1 MEKSML
7 KIAGI
12 ILVLTSTP
20 VFPFSF
26 PTQKQDEKPVR
37 IGINLVTLDVA
48 VTDKH
53 RRPVRGL
60 TEKDFIVSE
69 DGVTQRIES
78 LTAGEQAPLEPKTR
92 PSERAVSSSSAGT
105 GTAPN
110 PLHGTRFQGY
120 RFTTLV
126 VDNGSIEP
134 ANRDPIERAMTR
146 YIREHVGKDD
156 LVAVFSAG
164 PSLGLVQPFTND
176 RDKLLAAA
184 GRAAKGHAG
193 TEAASD
199 RREGEREAQQAA
211 RTEGTGS
218 VTEQADRA
226 SRDVLATFNAVTDY
240 FQARSLFSELLAIV
254 TVQRN
259 LTGPKSLILFSQGTA
274 IPVSG
279 GYAIDGI
286 ISAATASGVSIYVI
300 DAGGLTVGEAPKGFD
315 PRGNVGLPGRNRP
328 DVYGGEDP
336 TKVVGGENGIER
348 ALKRTLNDSQPNRF
362 GAISRLASETGGL
375 AMTNTNDLVGAVD
388 SVDSDA
394 RAHYMISYAPKNQQF
409 DGRYREISVKVSDPQ
424 LTVRTRHG
432 YYAVKSEAAVG
443 EDDTVRR
450 LAADLRNGIESQLAL
465 DMAVAY
471 FPRGPDSY
479 LVPVLVRLPGNT
491 ISTAKHGDRYQ
502 ADLDLV
508 ITVKDSGGAVVST
521 FGRGYSIELTDEESK
536 RLPESSIPIK
546 QNVRL
551 TPGTYII
558 SAAVR
563 DRMSG
568 HTGVLRRGVTL
579 PAMGDGPLLSSLTLA
594 HQVTQILPAAQSQ
607 LTRDVFA
614 YGQDMV
620 LMPTDSRFNLTQT
633 LLLFFRVYPP
643 RSSGANTSLL
653 VAAAFLKE
661 GKVVQRTPTARMT
674 QQAASPDSGIAV
686 LTPLKLADM
695 EPGEYTVRVQVLD
708 EATRLQDNKE
718 AHFSLGSKQ

>member
-1 MEKSML
+1 ML

-20 VFPFSF
+20 VFPLSF
-26 PTQKQDEKPVR
+26 TLQKGDEKPVR

-60 TEKDFIVSE
+60 TEKDFTVNE

-78 LTAGEQAPLEPKTR
+78 LTAGEQS
-92 PSERAVSSSSAGT
+92 PSEGKAKPSEAAVGSSSVGT
-105 GTAPN
+105 GTTLN
-110 PLHGTRFQGY
+110 PPRGTSFQGY
-120 RFTTLV
+120 RFTSLV

-134 ANRDPIERAMTR
+134 SNRDPVERAMTH

-156 LVAVFSAG
+156 LIAVFSAG
-164 PSLGLVQPFTND
+164 PALGLVQPFTND
-176 RDKLLAAA
+176 RNKLLAAV

-193 TEAASD
+193 AEAASD

-226 SRDVLATFNAVTDY
+226 SRDVFETLNAVTDY

-254 TVQRN
+254 NVQRN
-259 LTGPKSLILFSQGTA
+259 LIGRKSLILFSQGTTV
-274 IPVSG
+274 PVSG

-286 ISAATASGVSIYVI
+286 ISAATAIGVSIYVI
-300 DAGGLTVGEAPKGFD
+300 DAGGLTVGEPPKGFD

-375 AMTNTNDLVGAVD
+375 AVTNTNDLGGAVD

-394 RAHYMISYAPKNQQF
+394 RAHYMVSYAPKNQEF

-424 LTVRTRHG
+424 LTVRTRRG
-432 YYAVKSEAAVG
+432 YYAVRSEAAVG
-443 EDDTVRR
+443 EDGAARR
-450 LAADLRNGIESQLAL
+450 LVADLRNGIESPLAM
-465 DMAVAY
+465 DMAIAY
-471 FPRGPDSY
+471 FPRGGDSY
-479 LVPVLVRLPGNT
+479 LVPVLVKLPGKT
-491 ISTAKHGDRYQ
+491 ISTEKHGDRYR

-521 FGRGYSIELTDEESK
+521 FGRDYSIEFTEDESK

-558 SAAVR
+558 SAAFR
-563 DRMSG
+563 DRASG
-568 HTGVLRRGVTL
+568 RTGISRRGVTL
-579 PAMGDGPLLSSLTLA
+579 PAMGDGPLLSSLILA
-594 HQVTQILPAAQSQ
+594 HQVTQILPAVQSQ

-620 LMPTDSRFNLTQT
+620 LMPTDNHFTSTQT

-643 RSSGANTSLL
+643 RPSGANTSLL
-653 VAAAFLKE
+653 VAAAFLKD
-661 GKVVQRTPTARMT
+661 GRVAQRTPTARMT
-674 QQAASPDSGIAV
+674 QQPASPDSGIAV
-686 LTPLKLADM
+686 LTPLKLADL

-708 EATRLQDNKE
+708 EATKLQDNKE
-718 AHFSLGSKQ
+718 GHFSVRSTR